1 MKTLQIEI
9 DGITLQVT
17 GVFCEG
23 YGPTWSDPG
32 MEPSFEVYALTDS
45 GVDVLHLHDEA
56 EVEALA
62 IEACRA
68 ADEYERDHAA
78 ECRREDARLGML

>member
-1 MKTLQIEI
+1 MKPITIEK
-9 DGITLQVT
+9 DGLSLQVT
-17 GVFCEG
+17 GVFCPG

-32 MEPSFEVYALTDS
+32 EEDSFEIWTLTDS

-56 EVEALA
+56 EIEDLA
-62 IEACRA
+62 IAACRDDA
-68 ADEYERDHAA
+68 EYERDHAA